1 MQILKRDE
9 YPDDLLYFRKFSYE
23 YGKYLEMLGMQ
34 VIASDTACDP
44 IWSKKLFGNALVVF
58 NSERAYVEPNISE
71 LKKKSHAKHG
81 AVVWVPCKSIKKPK

>member
-9 YPDDLLYFRKFSYE
+9 YPDDLLYFRKFSDE

-44 IWSKKLFGNALVVF
+44 IWAKKLFGNALVVF

-71 LKKKSHAKHG
+71 LKKSPTQSMG
-81 AVVWVPCKSIKKPK
+81 RLCGCPVSR